1 MGMIED
7 DLRELLSD
15 AFDIGVYS
23 RIIPTEMP
31 ECVVVQEIGGR
42 TGRAGIRRAYRLI
55 SVMGV
60 SRDASLSRERML
72 RARDYLTT
80 HIPVTIGSTHYYRA
94 VPQADGDLLM
104 KSLNGP
110 KYVHYCDIEVE
121 ASL

>member
-1 MGMIED
+1 MIED

-23 RIIPTEMP
+23 RLIPTEMP
-31 ECVVVQEIGGR
+31 ECIVVQEIGGR
-42 TGRAGIRRAYRLI
+42 ASRASIRRAYRLI
-55 SVMGV
+55 SVMAV
-60 SRDASLSRERML
+60 SKDAQQAQEWML

-94 VPQADGDLLM
+94 TPQANGDLLM

-110 KYVHYCDIEVE
+110 KYVHYCDIEVVV
-121 ASL
+121 SI

>member
-1 MGMIED
+1 MIED
-7 DLRELLSD
+7 DLRTLLSPVTD
-15 AFDIGVYS
+15 VSIYS
-23 RIIPTEMP
+23 RLIPADMP

-60 SRDASLSRERML
+60 SRDASLSQERML

-80 HIPVTIGSTHYYRA
+80 HIPVTIGSTHYYKA
-94 VPQADGDLLM
+94 VPMADGNLLM